1 MLLLQRAMS
10 NWIVAA
16 PFKGFYRWLQQ
27 SLNLFA
33 NSCCQLYRWILCSKE
48 FMTLAMDTWVNGVSN
63 FVNEYV
69 GERCCQF
76 YQWICYYKEFLI
88 SSMETWVK
96 GVSNF
101 AIRYMGEALVKGI
114 ANFVNGYM
122 GDALVKGIT
131 NFVNGC
137 IVRF

>member
-1 MLLLQRAMS
+1 
-10 NWIVAA
+10 
-16 PFKGFYRWLQQ
+16 
-27 SLNLFA
+27 
-33 NSCCQLYRWILCSKE
+33 
-48 FMTLAMDTWVNGVSN
+48 MTLAMDTWVKGVSN

-101 AIRYMGEALVKGI
+101 VIGYMGEALVKGI

-122 GDALVKGIT
+122 GEV
-131 NFVNGC
+131 
-137 IVRF
+137 